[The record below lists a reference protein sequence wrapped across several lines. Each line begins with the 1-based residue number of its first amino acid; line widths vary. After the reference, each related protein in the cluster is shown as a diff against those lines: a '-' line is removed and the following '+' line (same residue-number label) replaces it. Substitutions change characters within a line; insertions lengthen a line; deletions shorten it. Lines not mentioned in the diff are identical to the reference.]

1 VSQFR
6 VNEVAAPTLSV
17 VVPAHDAAGFIA
29 ETLESIA
36 AQTRPPD
43 RIVVVDDGSRDGT
56 AGRVRAWAASCVA
69 IPVLL
74 IEQENRGVSAARNAG
89 IRAAGTDLVALVD
102 ADDLILPDHLRTV
115 TDVFGSHPEV
125 VLAFAD
131 ACQFEGAFAAAAG
144 GAGDGGK
151 VVKPS
156 LLAGAPLLDRPAEAA
171 GPGGVEIVLG
181 SPFGSLLADNHIPT
195 SAVVLRRDAALAA
208 GLFDE
213 AMPVA
218 EDWDLWLRMA
228 LLGSFAY
235 SRRVLAAKRIHGSN
249 LTRPENVLRFLRA
262 NLGMF
267 RRLAADDRIR
277 RDPDMA
283 GAVQAARTRTARQM
297 LWYGSLGG
305 PRLYLG
311 VCRDLAGER
320 LFAPLC
326 NPRHAARA
334 FIRAAG

>member
-1 VSQFR
+1 MSAFR
-6 VNEVAAPTLSV
+6 VNEMAAPTLSV

-56 AGRVRAWAASCVA
+56 AGRVRIWAASCAA

-102 ADDLILPDHLRTV
+102 ADDLILPDHLGTV
-115 TDVFGSHPEV
+115 ADVFGGRPEV

-131 ACQFEGAFAAAAG
+131 ACQFEGAFAAVG
-144 GAGDGGK
+144 GAGDGGR

-156 LLAGAPLLDRPAEAA
+156 LLAGAPLLDLPAEAA
-171 GPGGVEIVLG
+171 GPWDVEIVVG

-235 SRRVLAAKRIHGSN
+235 SRRVLAAKRVHGSN

-262 NLGMF
+262 NLATF

-283 GAVQAARTRTARQM
+283 EAVRAARARTARQM

-334 FIRAAG
+334 LIRAAC